1 LEISIIIIKKEIEMM
16 IIMKNEEDHVE
27 EERFVESQTSVI
39 IQEKDFTLAEVMCI
53 KEREVLMKK
62 NHTEKTQQES
72 YSDKSFILIRGKG
85 ARQATVNDGSH
96 THEVGRKEES
106 GRTK

>member
-53 KEREVLMKK
+53 NEKESVDE
-62 NHTEKTQQES
+62 
-72 YSDKSFILIRGKG
+72 
-85 ARQATVNDGSH
+85 
-96 THEVGRKEES
+96 EES
-106 GRTK
+106 QRRHNRKAILTNRLY